1 MRIIK
6 YISGV
11 VAACLI
17 STSSY
22 ADETAFHSGTVI
34 SEFGKVATIESDMPL
49 PKRVKLKV
57 SFDAASVG
65 KPGSVNRKLDSLARF
80 INMHVEAGVPLKN
93 IDVALVVHGGA
104 SKDLTRN
111 AYYSG
116 QYEGAENAN
125 APLIKALVENG
136 VEIYLCGQSAVYH
149 DIQKS
154 DLLPGV
160 KMALSAMTAHAL
172 LQQENYTLNPF

>member
-1 MRIIK
+1 MRISK
-6 YISGV
+6 
-11 VAACLI
+11 CLI
-17 STSSY
+17 GALAVSLLSCPAI
-22 ADETAFHSGTVI
+22 ADDTAFHAGSVI
-34 SEFGKVATIESDMPL
+34 TEFGKIATIDSDMLL

-57 SFDAASVG
+57 SFDAASAA
-65 KPGSVNRKLDSLARF
+65 KPGEVNRKLDSLARF

-104 SKDLTRN
+104 SKDLARN
-111 AYYSG
+111 AYYG
-116 QYEGAENAN
+116 AQYDGATNAN

-160 KMALSAMTAHAL
+160 DMALSAMTAHAL
-172 LQQENYTLNPF
+172 LQQDDYTLNPF

>member
-1 MRIIK
+1 MGIQK
-6 YISGV
+6 YLVGI
-11 VAACLI
+11 LI
-17 STSSY
+17 VPFLSFFAL
-22 ADETAFHSGTVI
+22 ADDGAFHSGSVI
-34 SEFGKVATIESDMPL
+34 TEFGKIATIDSDMPL

-57 SFDAASVG
+57 SFDAASPG
-65 KPGSVNRKLDSLARF
+65 KSGEINRKFDSLARF
-80 INMHVEAGVPLKN
+80 INMHVEAGVPLKS

-111 AYYSG
+111 DYYG
-116 QYEGAENAN
+116 AQYDGASNAN

-136 VEIYLCGQSAVYH
+136 VEIFLCGQSAVYY

-160 KMALSAMTAHAL
+160 KMSLSAMTAHAL
-172 LQQENYTLNPF
+172 LQQDNYTLNPF